1 MTQEEIF
8 KKITDVIV
16 AKLEVKAE
24 DVKMES
30 EFGNDLGA
38 DSLDRVTLSKSKSSI
53 PMPKSSSRFPTWSPS
68 WKKRRSNSLHMPRVL
83 RPQVGRSGFPGPRAG
98 AANSPVKPG
107 VFLYLSLGS
116 KGVYIG
122 RKEHA
127 A

>member
-38 DSLDRVTLSKSKSSI
+38 DSLDRVELVMTLEDEFEVEIRDSDAEKCQKVADVVAF
-53 PMPKSSSRFPTWSPS
+53 MAE
-68 WKKRRSNSLHMPRVL
+68 KK
-83 RPQVGRSGFPGPRAG
+83 
-98 AANSPVKPG
+98 K
-107 VFLYLSLGS
+107 
-116 KGVYIG
+116 
-122 RKEHA
+122 
-127 A
+127 